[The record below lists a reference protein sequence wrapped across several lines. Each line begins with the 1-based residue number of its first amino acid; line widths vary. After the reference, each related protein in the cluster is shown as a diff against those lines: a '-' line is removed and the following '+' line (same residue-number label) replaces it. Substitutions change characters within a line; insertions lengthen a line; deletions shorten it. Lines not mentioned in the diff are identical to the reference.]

1 MGNRYALEVVRRY
14 ESIMKLSRFVAVA
27 VIAAF
32 VATLAPKAPA
42 SADGAASTRN
52 IILGGAAA
60 TLLIINHNK
69 QVHAHYAQDAA
80 NEASLAAQRDNAQAA
95 YESERKAYT
104 NEAALV
110 SDLQREV
117 AYQHNMIDQ
126 LRQQVASLQPKPVA
140 GHPSNFVAQTT
151 LVKPTPVGGEQQ
163 VAVTSYGWGSI

>member
-1 MGNRYALEVVRRY
+1 
-14 ESIMKLSRFVAVA
+14 MKISRIVGIGL
-27 VIAAF
+27 IAAML
-32 VATLAPKAPA
+32 AMLAPQAPV

-60 TLLIINHNK
+60 ALIIINHNK

-80 NEASLAAQRDNAQAA
+80 NAASLAAQRDNAQAA
-95 YESERKAYT
+95 YASERKAYE

-126 LRQQVASLQPKPVA
+126 LRRQVAAIQPRSTS
-140 GHPSNFVAQTT
+140 GRPSNFVAQTT
-151 LVKPTPVGGEQQ
+151 LVKPTSVGGEQQ
-163 VAVTSYGWGSI
+163 VAVTSYGWGTI